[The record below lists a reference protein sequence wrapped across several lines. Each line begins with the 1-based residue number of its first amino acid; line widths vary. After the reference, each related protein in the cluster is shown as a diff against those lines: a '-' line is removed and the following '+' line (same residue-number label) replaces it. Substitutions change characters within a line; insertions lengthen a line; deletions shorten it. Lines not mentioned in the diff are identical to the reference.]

1 MEQSSI
7 VTTHLSTRMEW
18 QKNITHN
25 INRCEKAMS
34 LIVLQLVVT
43 LIPVHKHE
51 NESIGLSSRYRR
63 YSWPK
68 HSLILLLSKPGDI
81 YQFLSDSHQKA
92 VFYYTEIQ
100 YYIDGDSW
108 GCFKQEFTLMCHI
121 NVHVIKYVTVFKK
134 YLWEGRCKENMKYCL
149 SCKKTKQSQ
158 AIKEHHHFLKSL
170 SCHITS
176 VPD

>member
-1 MEQSSI
+1 MTEWNYKY
-7 VTTHLSTRMEW
+7 TFHLKKPAKEWLNSHKNISPSFFFFSQWNHKVLHVYYTYTVHGAKLYSYNTFISTCMEW

-100 YYIDGDSW
+100 Y
-108 GCFKQEFTLMCHI
+108 
-121 NVHVIKYVTVFKK
+121 
-134 YLWEGRCKENMKYCL
+134 
-149 SCKKTKQSQ
+149 
-158 AIKEHHHFLKSL
+158 
-170 SCHITS
+170 
-176 VPD
+176 

>member
-1 MEQSSI
+1 MKPQG
-7 VTTHLSTRMEW
+7 TTCILHKMYTVHGAKLYSYNTFISTCMEW

-34 LIVLQLVVT
+34 LIVMQLVVT

-134 YLWEGRCKENMKYCL
+134 ILVGGEM
-149 SCKKTKQSQ
+149 
-158 AIKEHHHFLKSL
+158 
-170 SCHITS
+170 
-176 VPD
+176 